1 MPSSVINIAEMADYE
16 EPGGFKKRQSTPGY
30 EDMNPN
36 DDDSNTCVGCL
47 FGGVLWAISILLIVG
62 TYVNWMGSNYRS
74 VMYRKIE
81 IDSCPGIVAAL
92 K

>member
-62 TYVNWMGSNYRS
+62 MYVNWMGSNY
-74 VMYRKIE
+74 
-81 IDSCPGIVAAL
+81 
-92 K
+92 